1 MLPRIIVLALVAAS
15 FVHAQP
21 EPPKLTKE
29 LAELQGVWRH
39 VGFDVDGKE
48 AFVPEFRQIR
58 WVIKNDK
65 VYYGGEVLG
74 SVTLDASANPR
85 CFDLAMVQSERT
97 YEGIYKLDKDRLVIC
112 FGVKNYVVKE
122 RPARFSNKEIDKYRT
137 FLFEREK
144 PGNELAGAAG
154 YIGVQLSRNE
164 NTDEIQVV
172 ETLKGSPAAKAGFM
186 RRDVILKVGADAAGD
201 LQETVDLFR
210 ALKPG
215 SSATVRIR
223 RGDKEQDVTVKVGV
237 APFLYLQ
244 SGASPQRPRGTENQ
258 HPASQAPEHG
268 TQGKTLAPNTL
279 LIDQCLTCQLVFC
292 SKIATLC

>member
-1 MLPRIIVLALVAAS
+1 MLPRIILLALIAAS
-15 FVHAQP
+15 LVHAQP
-21 EPPKLTKE
+21 AQEKLKKD
-29 LAELQGVWRH
+29 AVELQGVWRL

-48 AFVPEFRQIR
+48 AYLQEHKQIR
-58 WVIKNDK
+58 WVIKDDK
-65 VYYGGEVLG
+65 VYYGGDVLG
-74 SVTLDASANPR
+74 SVTLDAAANPR
-85 CFDLAMVQSERT
+85 CFDLAMVQTERT
-97 YEGIYKLDKDRLVIC
+97 YEGIYKLDKDRLTIC
-112 FGVKNYVVKE
+112 FSVIADGVKE
-122 RPARFSNKEIDKYRT
+122 RPLKFSHQGIDKYRT

-172 ETLKGSPAAKAGFM
+172 DTLKNSPAAKAGFM

-215 SSATVRIR
+215 SNATVRIR

-244 SGASPQRPRGTENQ
+244 S
-258 HPASQAPEHG
+258 
-268 TQGKTLAPNTL
+268 
-279 LIDQCLTCQLVFC
+279 
-292 SKIATLC
+292 